1 MATLQQAPRLIHQ
14 GKKFEKKTIFYQT
27 PQDLVD
33 IILNNLEGKAG
44 NQMKIMWVLL
54 GTAGDGSFRVSE
66 KWIQERTGM
75 SQQAYNRA
83 RKALVE
89 RGWLRLE
96 KGCIY
101 LLLDEIRAQ
110 GTASSCASHC
120 GTTSCSIGT
129 TSSSA
134 SGTTSSSA
142 SGTTSNPSQAQHDVV
157 YNIKENKINIKE
169 IENLES
175 RFGKDGSLLKEEG
188 WIDTYIP
195 NFYDLARE
203 KQIEALSN
211 TPVFDLTTTQAE
223 YVVDKILN

>member
-110 GTASSCASHC
+110 GTASSCASPY
-120 GTTSCSIGT
+120 GTTSCSI
-129 TSSSA
+129 
-134 SGTTSSSA
+134 GTTSSSA

-175 RFGKDGSLLKEEG
+175 RFGKDGSLLKGEG

-195 NFYDLARE
+195 NFYGLARE
-203 KQIEALSN
+203 KQIEALS
-211 TPVFDLTTTQAE
+211 TTSIFDLTTTQAE
-223 YVVDKILN
+223 YVVDKILIQLSNII